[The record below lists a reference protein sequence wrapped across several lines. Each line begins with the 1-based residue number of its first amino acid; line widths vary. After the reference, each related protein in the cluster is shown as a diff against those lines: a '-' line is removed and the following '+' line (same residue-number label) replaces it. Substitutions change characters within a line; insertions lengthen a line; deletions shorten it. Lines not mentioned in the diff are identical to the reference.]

1 MISILASALLAIS
14 SPHIDPHA
22 IALLERMSGTLSRAT
37 SIVVSAHIEREQMD
51 ANGQML
57 NSYVTTIA
65 VMRRPNRLYT
75 ATVGDGRPYATW
87 YDGSLLTVYVPA
99 RKKFDQVF
107 YAGDDD
113 VVLRKMSHLPMNYS
127 PMAPFL
133 NSNPYASL
141 RHEIRSARVIGDV
154 YAGDVLC
161 RQIAFTGPHMDWQI
175 WITLD
180 DEPLP
185 ARMAVIFKHRPGNP
199 RLVIEFERW
208 NFDVQL
214 DPSTFYFKRPPHTRR
229 ASFALSHK

>member
-1 MISILASALLAIS
+1 MIVILASVLLAVS
-14 SPHIDPHA
+14 SSHIDPRA

-51 ANGQML
+51 SSGQML

-65 VMRRPNRLYT
+65 AMRRPNMLYT

-87 YDGSLLTVYVPA
+87 YDGSLLTVYMPA
-99 RKKFDQVF
+99 RKKYDQVV

-113 VVLRKMSHLPMNYS
+113 VVLRKISRLRTGYS

-133 NSNPYASL
+133 SSNPYASL
-141 RHEIRSARVIGDV
+141 RHEIRGARVIADV
-154 YAGDVLC
+154 YAGDVRC

-185 ARMAVIFKHRPGNP
+185 ARMAVVFKHRPGNP
-199 RLVIEFERW
+199 RLVIEFDRW
-208 NFDVQL
+208 DFDVLL
-214 DPSTFYFKRPPHTRR
+214 DPSTFYFKRPPHARR
-229 ASFALSHK
+229 ASFALQHN